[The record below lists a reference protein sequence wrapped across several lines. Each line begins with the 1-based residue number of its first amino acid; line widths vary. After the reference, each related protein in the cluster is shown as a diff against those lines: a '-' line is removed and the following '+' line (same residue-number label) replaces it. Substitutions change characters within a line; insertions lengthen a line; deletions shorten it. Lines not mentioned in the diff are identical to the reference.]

1 MIQSLGAGGVVGSHG
16 EESTRAD
23 LADWEAGSVVFV
35 PSNGGRAVGYVHRN
49 VDGATT
55 GPESES
61 VGADSGGIEKNR
73 SANAPATAGVG
84 GRYAT
89 LLIAKIPDRLVARDG
104 LEDESC
110 DYEGGDGPSHPRVP
124 HPPWLEPLLQICRR
138 LLVSGKGRGGQP
150 PEASE
155 SPGRDAPKPFSY
167 TVLDADDAAAV
178 KSALS

>member
-1 MIQSLGAGGVVGSHG
+1 VGSHG

-49 VDGATT
+49 LDEATT
-55 GPESES
+55 GPESEA
-61 VGADSGGIEKNR
+61 VGADSGGSEKNL
-73 SANAPATAGVG
+73 SANAPSAAGAG

-89 LLIAKIPDRLVARDG
+89 LLIAKIPDRLVAHSDG
-104 LEDESC
+104 SEDESR
-110 DYEGGDGPSHPRVP
+110 DYKGGDGPSHPQMP
-124 HPPWLEPLLQICRR
+124 HPSWLEPLLQICRR